1 MYSIQISVPQLIVI
15 RILLQS
21 VPEMAL
27 VEVTTDPHRDKTNR
41 YFLLLI
47 CLASLK
53 GSPCYHSLIL
63 KLFPFIFCVVFNFRK

>member
-27 VEVTTDPHRDKTNR
+27 VEVTTDPHRDKPNE

-53 GSPCYHSLIL
+53 GSLCYHSLIW
-63 KLFPFIFCVVFNFRK
+63 KLFLFILCVVFNFRK

>member
-27 VEVTTDPHRDKTNR
+27 VEVTTDPHRDKPNG

-53 GSPCYHSLIL
+53 GSLC
-63 KLFPFIFCVVFNFRK
+63 